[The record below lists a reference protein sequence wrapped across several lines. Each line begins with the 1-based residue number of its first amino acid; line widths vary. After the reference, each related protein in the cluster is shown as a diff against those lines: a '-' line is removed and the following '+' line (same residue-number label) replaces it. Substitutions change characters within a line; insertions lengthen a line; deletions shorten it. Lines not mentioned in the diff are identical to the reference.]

1 MKENA
6 RKRQAPSALGNS
18 SLFEAAAKRRP
29 GPNKH
34 GPMVSA
40 VLLPVENQC
49 LTGSVLRVCKPP
61 EGTGE
66 PAAPAGLCSPRF
78 EPSLLLY

>member
-1 MKENA
+1 MPIVCVLWISLRCDRLEQPVKSTSARPLTADAIVKENA

-40 VLLPVENQC
+40 VLLPIEN
-49 LTGSVLRVCKPP
+49 
-61 EGTGE
+61 
-66 PAAPAGLCSPRF
+66 
-78 EPSLLLY
+78 